1 MEASTNIH
9 GLEAYDFELP
19 PSCIAQH
26 PAAQREDAR
35 LLFLQKGS
43 QEIQDQKIS
52 DLPSLLRGDEIF
64 VVNDTQVVPAR
75 LILEKETGGKVELL
89 VLPRRKEDPPH
100 MATCLSRTSRPL
112 REGMALLLSTR
123 QPACRVVETL
133 PEGRVRVDF
142 SACGGVI
149 DALETH
155 GAIPL
160 PPYIEREGNP
170 TEEDRIRYQTIFA
183 RNKGAIAAPTAG
195 LHFTAKLVHTLE
207 EKGIPVVPITL
218 HVGPGTFAPIRT
230 DDLRTMQV
238 ESERIRM
245 GTQTAKALNEARKDG
260 RKIIAVGTTAVRC
273 LESVVNEEGQFEPID
288 VVTDLTIRPNHSFRA
303 IDGLLTNFHLP
314 KTTLLV
320 LVSAFGGRERV
331 LGAYKHAVANGY
343 RFYSYGDAMLI
354 R

>member
-1 MEASTNIH
+1 MEAPINIH

-19 PSCIAQH
+19 PSSIAQH
-26 PAAQREDAR
+26 PAARREDAR
-35 LLFLQKGS
+35 LLTLSRESGTV
-43 QEIQDQKIS
+43 QDKRVS
-52 DLPSLLRGDEIF
+52 DLPSLLQGDEIF

-89 VLPRRKEDPPH
+89 ALPRQKDDPPH
-100 MATCLSRTSRPL
+100 MATCLSKTSRPL
-112 REGMALLLSTR
+112 REDMILR
-123 QPACRVVETL
+123 L
-133 PEGRVRVDF
+133 PGGGAVCAISEILQEGRVRVDF
-142 SACGGVI
+142 SLCGGVI
-149 DALETH
+149 EALESH

-160 PPYIEREGNP
+160 PPYIEREGKP
-170 TEEDRIRYQTIFA
+170 TEEDRIRYQTVFA
-183 RNKGAIAAPTAG
+183 RNKGAVAAPTAG

-245 GTQTAKALNEARKDG
+245 GTQTAKALNKARGEG

-273 LESVVNEEGQFEPID
+273 LESVVNEEGLFEPTDI
-288 VVTDLTIRPNHSFRA
+288 VTDLTIRPDHSFRA
-303 IDGLLTNFHLP
+303 VDGLLTNFHLP

-320 LVSAFGGRERV
+320 LVSAFGGREQV
-331 LGAYKHAVANGY
+331 LGAYNHAVANGY